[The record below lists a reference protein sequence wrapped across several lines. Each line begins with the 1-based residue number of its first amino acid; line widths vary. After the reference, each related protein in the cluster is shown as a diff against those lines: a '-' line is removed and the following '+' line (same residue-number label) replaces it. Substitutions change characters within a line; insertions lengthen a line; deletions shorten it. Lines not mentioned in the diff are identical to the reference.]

1 MQRRLLLTLL
11 IFILALSGIAPLAVS
26 NSAQADNGE
35 VSATGSTVNIRS
47 GPGLSSEVIGSMKQG
62 DTAQQIT
69 RSGDWIEIRHGNTQ
83 GWVASWLVTS
93 GEADSGAGQKIAV
106 ATVDSLN
113 IRAQASLSAAVLSKM
128 NAGEQAAVIESH
140 GDWTEVQYRNV
151 RGFVS
156 TQYISLNAQTEET
169 TATTPAESTTTALEQ
184 LSSFRIA
191 VDALNVRAEPSLNAK
206 VQGSVKKG
214 EIFAVQGMEGNW
226 VKLALSENKTGW
238 VYAFYGELS
247 DQPAPQQAQAGAEAE
262 AEETPAGT
270 ETVTVLTD
278 GTNLRAQ
285 ASTSAQVVSR
295 ADAGTRLN
303 VSAKQGEWYVVT
315 LENNEQAFIADWVVS
330 TENDPEAEAAEQ
342 PEVTRQAG
350 TLNGLTIVLDPGHG
364 GNDGGTVGV
373 RSTKEKDLTLKTAEI
388 LSHHLRSAGAEV
400 VMTRQSD
407 VYVDLRKRVA
417 ESHRVAA
424 DAFVSIH
431 YDATDDSSVS
441 GFTSYY
447 QHSYQQ
453 QLAEHING
461 GLAGKISLNDR
472 GARPGNYLILRD
484 NRQAAVL
491 VELGFL
497 SNFNE
502 ERIVSS
508 DQFRE
513 QAALGLYNGLI
524 SYFDAQLTP

>member
-1 MQRRLLLTLL
+1 MQQRLLLTLL
-11 IFILALSGIAPLAVS
+11 IFILALSGIAPMAVS
-26 NSAQADNGE
+26 NFAQADNGE

-62 DTAQQIT
+62 DTAQEIS
-69 RSGDWIEIRHGNTQ
+69 RSGDWIEIRQGNTQ
-83 GWVASWLVTS
+83 GWVASWLVAS
-93 GEADSGAGQKIAV
+93 GEAASSTAQIAV
-106 ATVDSLN
+106 SSVDSLN

-128 NAGEQAAVIESH
+128 NAGEQAVVIATH
-140 GDWTEVQYRNV
+140 GDWTKVQYRNV
-151 RGFVS
+151 QGFVS
-156 TQYISLNAQTEET
+156 TQYISMNEQQQESNATEDQTET
-169 TATTPAESTTTALEQ
+169 KAQALEQ

-206 VQGSVKKG
+206 IQGSVKKG
-214 EIFAVQGMEGNW
+214 QVFAVQGMEGNW
-226 VKLALSENKTGW
+226 VELALSENETGW

-247 DQPAPQQAQAGAEAE
+247 DQPAPQQADTAT
-262 AEETPAGT
+262 ETPAET
-270 ETVTVLTD
+270 DTVTVLTS

-285 ASTSAQVVSR
+285 ASTSAEVVSR
-295 ADAGTRLN
+295 VDAGTHLS
-303 VSAKQGEWYVVT
+303 VSAKQGEWYLVT
-315 LENNEQAFIADWVVS
+315 LENNEQAYIADWVVS
-330 TENDPEAEAAEQ
+330 TESTSEASASEQ
-342 PEVTRQAG
+342 PEAVRQAG

-364 GNDGGTVGV
+364 GNDGGAVGV
-373 RSTKEKDLTLKTAEI
+373 RNTNEKDLTLKTAEI

-447 QHSYQQ
+447 QHPYQQ

-461 GLAGKISLNDR
+461 GLAGKITLEDR

-491 VELGFL
+491 IELGFL

-513 QAALGLYNGLI
+513 QASLGLYNGII
-524 SYFDAQLTP
+524 SYFDAQLTQ

>member
-1 MQRRLLLTLL
+1 MQLRIITAVL
-11 IFILALSGIAPLAVS
+11 IFALALSGLAPAAVS
-26 NSAQADNGE
+26 PAQADNGE
-35 VSATGSTVNIRS
+35 VSATGATVNIRT
-47 GPGLSSEVIGSMKQG
+47 GPGLSYEVIGAMKQG
-62 DTAQQIT
+62 DKAQQIS
-69 RSGDWIEIRHGNTQ
+69 RSGDWIEIRHGNRE
-83 GWVASWLVTS
+83 GWVASWLVQ
-93 GEADSGAGQKIAV
+93 AGTTEERPQQVAV
-106 ATVDSLN
+106 ASVDSLN

-128 NAGEQAAVIESH
+128 NAGDQAEVIANH
-140 GDWTEVQYRNV
+140 GDWIEVQFRNT

-156 TQYISLNAQTEET
+156 SQYINLAAGNEA
-169 TATTPAESTTTALEQ
+169 PAESDNAEPLEQ

-191 VDALNVRAEPSLNAK
+191 VDALNVRSEPSLNAEI
-206 VQGSVKKG
+206 QGSATKG
-214 EIFAVQGMEGNW
+214 QMFQVLALEGNW
-226 VKLALSENKTGW
+226 VHLKLSEQETGW

-247 DQPAPQQAQAGAEAE
+247 DQPVEQSASV
-262 AEETPAGT
+262 T
-270 ETVTVLTD
+270 EDTSYPPVVTVLTN

-285 ASTSAQVVSR
+285 ANTSSEVVTR
-295 ADAGTRLN
+295 ADAGTKLT
-303 VSAKQGEWYVVT
+303 VTGKEGQWYSVET
-315 LENNEQAFIADWVVS
+315 PDNEQAYIADWVV
-330 TENDPEAEAAEQ
+330 TTDETAVQATAEAAVADRK
-342 PEVTRQAG
+342 PG

-373 RSTKEKDLTLKTAEI
+373 RNTIEKDLTLKTAEI
-388 LSHHLRSAGAEV
+388 LSHHLRAAGAEV

-417 ESHRVAA
+417 ESHQAGA

-447 QHSYQQ
+447 QHDYQK

-461 GLAGKISLNDR
+461 GLAGKLTLNDR
-472 GARPGNYLILRD
+472 GARKGNYLVLRD
-484 NRQAAVL
+484 NRQAAVI

-524 SYFDAQLTP
+524 SYFDAQLSE